1 MHGMMDY
8 EFWLLR
14 RDELL
19 SEAAGTRLA
28 QQGRNGRST
37 LNPFHLFATSK
48 FFTARD
54 LRRQTP

>member
-8 EFWLLR
+8 ESWLLR

-19 SEAAGTRLA
+19 SEAAGIRLA
-28 QQGRNGRST
+28 QQVRNGRST
-37 LNPFHLFATSK
+37 LNPFRLFAVSK